1 MGRTGAGKTSLVSA
15 LFRLA
20 EPTGGSIV
28 IDDIDIS
35 TIGLHD
41 LRKNMSIIP
50 QVSTNVA
57 LFSVFIVNNRIQ
69 CYLVDRFVIIL
80 IHFKYTMTLTYG
92 EHWNKY

>member
-20 EPTGGSIV
+20 EPTGGTIV

-35 TIGLHD
+35 AIGLHD

-50 QVSTNVA
+50 QVSTKHCFVFHFI
-57 LFSVFIVNNRIQ
+57 LSIIGSSVIWWIDS
-69 CYLVDRFVIIL
+69 L
-80 IHFKYTMTLTYG
+80 
-92 EHWNKY
+92 